1 MDFVKYSAKT
11 VNDAITQAALAL
23 GVSSEQLEIEVIDEG
38 SNGFLGIGS
47 RPAVIQAKKK
57 FSLEG
62 TAVDF
67 LKDEFRTMN
76 MEVEIDVVYDD
87 R

>member
-11 VNDAITQAALAL
+11 VNDAITQATLAL

-47 RPAVIQAKKK
+47 RP
-57 FSLEG
+57 G
-62 TAVDF
+62 N
-67 LKDEFRTMN
+67 R
-76 MEVEIDVVYDD
+76 